1 MCRFIG
7 VEDLIADR
15 VAQADATSRLDRDRL
30 AQAIV
35 LFKML
40 ADKIDRPYLCR
51 QIKGQAPGRSL
62 EWFEADVDAVS
73 GKF

>member
-1 MCRFIG
+1 RSSVVFANHR
-7 VEDLIADR
+7 ES
-15 VAQADATSRLDRDRL
+15 QAAEITQHNFRLGS
-30 AQAIV
+30 QAIV

-62 EWFEADVDAVS
+62 EWFEAEVDALS